1 MKNEKHTEPTPV
13 ESTSPATATT
23 TSESATEVQAPDT
36 GSTSASDTVI
46 GSDTPPV
53 ADRPSTV
60 TLTADDLARLI
71 DQAEA
76 RGYSRA
82 QSQAAAQPQAEA
94 GMYEEPQSLQP
105 TPSGWK
111 ESPLLS
117 SPRQSIWDR

>member
-13 ESTSPATATT
+13 ENTSPTTATT
-23 TSESATEVQAPDT
+23 TPESATEVQTPVT
-36 GSTSASDTVI
+36 

-82 QSQAAAQPQAEA
+82 QSQASAQPQAEA